1 MWCLPNTPEMNGWIW
16 VDINQKLEIRYW
28 VYHIAVIF
36 TAVTHITGTHLN
48 LPEALSKYWRSWKAQ
63 VGDLCVIAQV
73 ILNPNT
79 HKSWKPK
86 SKPPKVQT
94 LQNHKKKWN
103 THKTNHLNPKTRSI
117 KP

>member
-48 LPEALSKYWRSWKAQ
+48 LPEALSKYWRS
-63 VGDLCVIAQV
+63 
-73 ILNPNT
+73 
-79 HKSWKPK
+79 
-86 SKPPKVQT
+86 
-94 LQNHKKKWN
+94 
-103 THKTNHLNPKTRSI
+103 
-117 KP
+117 